1 MKKPTAIPSLFYGLT
16 LVSLALPCAAI
27 AGNEHGDRDRFGN
40 THQSDNSQNENRGN
54 SNNNNNDDQ
63 DSNDNNG
70 GKEDPVGV
78 PEPATLT
85 LLGVGLVGLAAKFR
99 NRR

>member
-1 MKKPTAIPSLFYGLT
+1 MKRPTAIKSLFYGLL

-27 AGNEHGDRDRFGN
+27 ADEGHGDPG
-40 THQSDNSQNENRGN
+40 NSQDQNGGN
-54 SNNNNNDDQ
+54 NNYNNNDDQ
-63 DSNDNNG
+63 NDDDNR
-70 GKEDPVGV
+70 GKDPVGV
-78 PEPATLT
+78 PEPATMT